1 MNDSERRRAERLQ
14 HVFGTVLPDTTDDER
29 TGEPAIRDAERDDWY
44 RENRPPHHDD
54 RS

>member
-1 MNDSERRRAERLQ
+1 VNDSERRRAERLQ
-14 HVFGTVLPDTTDDER
+14 RVFGTLFPDTTDDER
-29 TGEPAIRDAERDDWY
+29 TEELATSDDWY